1 MQNVVVWN
9 SLGFEDIARSHYL
22 LLARLG
28 RGGRGDSKDFRLVT
42 VLQGGVPKAI
52 NARLQIL
59 RFGSRSCC

>member
-9 SLGFEDIARSHYL
+9 SLGFEDIARSHFL

-28 RGGRGDSKDFRLVT
+28 RGGRADNKDFWLVT

-52 NARLQIL
+52 TDLA
-59 RFGSRSCC
+59 